1 MREEP
6 RIKAIMKKTQE
17 DLKMVENDQ
26 PKQNSQGTS
35 QLQRLVSQST
45 DNIVMEYLHKR
56 SEIMLG
62 KLDVLTT
69 KSTSTFSIIKENITD
84 LEQKVKG

>member
-69 KSTSTFSIIKENITD
+69 KSTSTFSTIKENITD